1 MPGIAVTGLLKCQIV
16 TGQKAEINPG
26 VGKLPLM
33 TNTASGPLAGHL
45 WKSVLLS
52 GILSVI
58 LGAMVL
64 KWPDETIVLAAIFF
78 GAYLLVTGISQ
89 VFHAFTLHI
98 SGGGRAL
105 LFISGA
111 ASLVLAVLCFKSIA
125 NSVLLLA
132 IWIGIGFIFRG
143 VAESASAISDPA
155 TPGRGWQIFMGV
167 VTLIAGIIVMS
178 YPISSLATLTLV
190 VGIWLIILGVMEIV
204 VSFGIRKAGSN
215 VRTAVGEALGAR

>member
-1 MPGIAVTGLLKCQIV
+1 
-16 TGQKAEINPG
+16 
-26 VGKLPLM
+26 M
-33 TNTASGPLAGHL
+33 TSISGGPLVPHL
-45 WKSVLLS
+45 WKSVLLT

-64 KWPDETIVLAAIFF
+64 AWPGKTIVVVAMFF

-98 SGGGRAL
+98 SAGGRAL

-111 ASLVLAVLCFKSIA
+111 ASLVLAVLAFRHLNDAIW
-125 NSVLLLA
+125 LLA

-143 VAESASAISDPA
+143 VAETASAISDPG
-155 TPGRGWQIFMGV
+155 TPGRFWQIVLGII
-167 VTLIAGIIVMS
+167 TLIAGVIVMA

-190 VGIWLIILGVMEIV
+190 VGIWLIVIGVFEIIA
-204 VSFGIRKAGSN
+204 SFGIRKAGN
-215 VRTAVGEALGAR
+215 EVRTAVGEVIGAR

>member
-1 MPGIAVTGLLKCQIV
+1 MLL
-16 TGQKAEINPG
+16 T
-26 VGKLPLM
+26 
-33 TNTASGPLAGHL
+33 
-45 WKSVLLS
+45 

-64 KWPDETIVLAAIFF
+64 AWPGKTIVVVAMFF

-98 SGGGRAL
+98 SAGGRAL

-111 ASLVLAVLCFKSIA
+111 ASLVLAVLAFRHLGDAIW
-125 NSVLLLA
+125 LLA

-143 VAESASAISDPA
+143 VAETASAISDPG
-155 TPGRGWQIFMGV
+155 TPGRFWQIVLGII
-167 VTLIAGIIVMS
+167 TLIAGVIVMA

-190 VGIWLIILGVMEIV
+190 VGIWLIVIGVFEIIA
-204 VSFGIRKAGSN
+204 SFGIRKAGN
-215 VRTAVGEALGAR
+215 EVRTAVGEVIGAR

>member
-1 MPGIAVTGLLKCQIV
+1 MPGIAATDLLKCQIV

-26 VGKLPLM
+26 VGKLPPM

-45 WKSVLLS
+45 WKSVLLT

-58 LGAMVL
+58 LGGMVL
-64 KWPDETIVLAAIFF
+64 KWPGQTIVLVAIFF

-98 SGGGRAL
+98 TGGGRAL

-111 ASLVLAVLCFKSIA
+111 ASLVLAVLCFRHLGDAIW
-125 NSVLLLA
+125 LLA

-143 VAESASAISDPA
+143 VAETASAISDET
-155 TPGRGWQIFMGV
+155 TPGRGWQIFLGII
-167 VTLIAGIIVMS
+167 TLIAGIIVMAS
-178 YPISSLATLTLV
+178 PITSLATLTLV
-190 VGIWLIILGVMEIV
+190 VGIWLIVIGVMEIV
-204 VSFGIRKAGSN
+204 TSFGIRKAGSN
-215 VRTAVGEALGAR
+215 VRAAVGEALGAR